1 MPPNQYWLDNCLK
14 KFALQF
20 NLLRPTIY
28 VLEEVGSDP
37 SFLSIARNVKH
48 RMTYTK
54 VLQHEIHKTTSSLIT
69 NTLRFLQ

>member
-1 MPPNQYWLDNCLK
+1 MPPYQYWLDNCFK

-20 NLLRPTIY
+20 NLLRPTVY
-28 VLEEVGSDP
+28 VLEEVESDP
-37 SFLSIARNVKH
+37 FFLSIARNAKH

-54 VLQHEIHKTTSSLIT
+54 FLQHEIHKTRFSLIT